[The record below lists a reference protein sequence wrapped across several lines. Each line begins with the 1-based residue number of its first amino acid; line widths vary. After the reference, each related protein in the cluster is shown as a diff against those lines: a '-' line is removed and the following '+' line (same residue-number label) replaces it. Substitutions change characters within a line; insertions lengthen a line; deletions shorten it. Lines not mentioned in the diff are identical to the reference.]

1 MRWYIVYPS
10 PEESFAAHLT
20 EWVKMQKNLLETTKK
35 LNENIKRGDRL
46 TLIIATRTAFQHM
59 MRTIKAF
66 DQWLQDPFIIE
77 HMPREMLEEVWSTVY
92 EIFTKL
98 LELDIKHTSSFR
110 DHILKLAKE
119 EKLNPLLWPREKRG
133 PEKKPSLHTTI

>member
-1 MRWYIVYPS
+1 MFRR
-10 PEESFAAHLT
+10 PEDSFASHLT
-20 EWVKMQKNLLETTKK
+20 EWVKLQKTLLETVKK
-35 LNENIKRGDRL
+35 LNDSIKKGDRL
-46 TLIIATRTAFQHM
+46 TLIIATRTAFQHI